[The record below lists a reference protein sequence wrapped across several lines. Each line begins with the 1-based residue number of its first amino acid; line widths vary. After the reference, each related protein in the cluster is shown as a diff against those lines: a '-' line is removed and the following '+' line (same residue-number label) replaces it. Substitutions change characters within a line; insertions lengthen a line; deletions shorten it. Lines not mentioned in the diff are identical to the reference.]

1 MDLNRAA
8 TFVRVVDAGSFTAA
22 ATALHLP
29 TSSVSRSVAKLEAEL
44 GVTLLER
51 TTRKV
56 SLTDAGR
63 AYFERARDAIAGL
76 DEAGA
81 LAVDAAREPHGIV
94 RVAVP
99 PDMGTHLA
107 SVVGAFVA
115 RYPRIHVDVTFTGRG
130 ADLVGDVVDIAIV
143 IGKLDDSSLIVRKL
157 RTTTQRLY
165 AAPSYLERRGKPRAV
180 ADLARHDAVIF
191 HGSAGVSKWELTGPA
206 GKESVDVHGAVS
218 GDHHS
223 FIFESVVAGLGIGL
237 LSTYFADPA
246 VIDGRLIAV
255 LPKYGCLGA
264 VQSLV
269 HPSRHLPHRV
279 SLLRDFLTA
288 QLSLKCTAH
297 GGVASANRAA

>member
-8 TFVRVVDAGSFTAA
+8 TFVRVVEAGSFTAA
-22 ATALHLP
+22 ATALQLP
-29 TSSVSRSVAKLEAEL
+29 TSSVSRSVSKLEAEL

-76 DEAGA
+76 DEAGV

-107 SVVGAFVA
+107 LIVSAFVA

-157 RTTTQRLY
+157 GTTTQRLY
-165 AAPSYLERRGKPRAV
+165 AAPSYLERRGKPRSV
-180 ADLARHDAVIF
+180 SDLARHDAVLF
-191 HGSAGVSKWELTGPA
+191 HGSAGAGKWDLVGPG
-206 GKESVDVHGAVS
+206 GKESVEVHGAVS

-223 FIFESVVAGLGIGL
+223 FVFESVVAGLGIGL
-237 LSTYFADPA
+237 LSTCFAEPA
-246 VIDGRLIAV
+246 VEDGRLIAV

-279 SLLRDFLTA
+279 GLLRDFLTA

-297 GGVASANRAA
+297 GVMSADRAA